1 MRVIAGEIYD
11 VNLHPYKPPIVL
23 RLITDEGI
31 YGIGE
36 FPLCYGIGRRSAMTM
51 LEEMVEQYV
60 IGADPLRIEQV
71 WKDLFFRTFWAQG
84 GGPVVYGGM
93 STIDEALWDIKG
105 KAANLPVYDLL
116 GGRVHDDIHVYCNG
130 WLGSEYA
137 PAPEH
142 IESPEAYGER
152 AAQVVA
158 MGYDAL
164 KFDPFSAPLG
174 SSWGPRERLL
184 EPERGELAFQRVK
197 AVREAVGPDVEVL
210 VEVHGYLGVS
220 DAIAWGRRIV
230 ELRPFFYEEPV
241 DAMNVEVMARVG
253 REVPIPLAAGERLYT
268 RYQFR
273 EYIEKQVLD
282 ILQPDIGLAG
292 GITELKKIGAYAE
305 TYNLYMQPH
314 NCHGPIATAA
324 AVQMDA
330 CLTNFIIQET
340 VPNRPMITYEVVNE
354 PLEPQIR
361 NGRMPIPT
369 GPGLGVTLNEDYIAR
384 CPVKRISERKAQV
397 F

>member
-1 MRVIAGEIYD
+1 MRVIAADIYD
-11 VNLHPYKPPIVL
+11 VTLHPFKPPIVL
-23 RLITDEGI
+23 RLTTDEGI
-31 YGIGE
+31 YGLGE
-36 FPLCYGIGRRSAMTM
+36 FPLCYGIGRRSAFSM
-51 LEEMVEQYV
+51 LQEMVEQYV
-60 IGADPLRIEQV
+60 IGADPLRIEEI
-71 WKDLFFRTFWAQG
+71 WKSIFFRTFWAQG

-105 KAANLPVYDLL
+105 KAAGLPVYDLL
-116 GGRVHDDIHVYCNG
+116 GGRVHEDLHVYCNG

-152 AAQVVA
+152 AAQVVSL
-158 MGYDAL
+158 GYDAI
-164 KFDPFSAPLG
+164 KFDPFSAPRG
-174 SSWGPRERLL
+174 SGWDFRQRLL
-184 EPERGELAFQRVK
+184 EPERGELAYQRVK
-197 AVREAVGPDVEVL
+197 AVREAVGPRVEVL
-210 VEVHGYLGVS
+210 VEVHGWLGVS

-230 ELRPFFYEEPV
+230 DLRPFFYEEPV

-253 REVPIPLAAGERLYT
+253 EAVPIPLAAGERLYT

-273 EYIEKQVLD
+273 EYIEKQVID

-292 GITELKKIGAYAE
+292 GITELKKIASHAE

-324 AVQMDA
+324 AAQLDA
-330 CLTNFIIQET
+330 CITNFIIQET
-340 VPNRPMITYEVVNE
+340 VPNRPMVVYDLVNE

-369 GPGLGVTLNEDYIAR
+369 GPGLGVTLNESYVAK
-384 CPVKRISERKAQV
+384 CPVIHITEGQSRV
-397 F
+397 L